1 MTVAS
6 PAAEQYL
13 LDFSLALVNKTG
25 AYIICRDLLQE
36 LPEFFPEVRYWRMIR
51 QSTPTGLMRRIAG
64 RSMMIELSKAGALSL
79 PDWPDGTPSPGR
91 RRLILDPLYVLRS
104 KLERDDIVL
113 CHDIGPVT
121 HPDLFG
127 TTIHSLYE
135 RAYQKIATVG
145 PGMVFVSDATQTVFR
160 ACYGENF
167 RFFQTIAQYV
177 RLGVLDG
184 PTAPIEHVQPP
195 FLLTVGALEL
205 RKNHLRVIEAYAQSK
220 LHERGIGYV
229 FCGARGIGADEI
241 LAKAAQTPGVT
252 SLGFV
257 DEAQLR
263 WLYGNGV
270 GFVLPSLLEGFGLPP
285 IEAAQRALVSMVSRG
300 GAQEEAIG
308 GAAVLVDPE
317 DVSSIRDGLM
327 RLVEMPDGEREAIIE
342 RAKRRGKV
350 LTYDRYI
357 AGFRRVLENN
367 SGFPGSDGWAA
378 SDPEERLVE
387 A

>member
-1 MTVAS
+1 MTVAA
-6 PAAEQYL
+6 PTKQYL

-25 AYIICRDLLQE
+25 AYIICRDLLEE
-36 LPEFFPEVRYWRMIR
+36 LPEFFPQVRYWRMIR
-51 QSTPTGLMRRIAG
+51 KSTPTGLWRRISG
-64 RSMMIELSKAGALSL
+64 RAMMIELSQAKARSL
-79 PDWPDGTPSPGR
+79 PDWPDGTLIPGR

-113 CHDIGPVT
+113 CHDVGPVT

-127 TTIHSLYE
+127 PAIHSLYDQ
-135 RAYQKIATVG
+135 AYRKIASVG
-145 PGMVFVSDATQTVFR
+145 PGMLFVSDATQTAFR
-160 ACYGENF
+160 KRYGEDF

-184 PTAPIEHVQPP
+184 PVAPVDGVKPP

-257 DEAQLR
+257 SEPQLR
-263 WLYGNGV
+263 WLYGNGA

-285 IEAAQRALVSMVSRG
+285 IEAAQRGLVSMVSRG

-317 DVSSIRDGLM
+317 DVGSIKTGLIN
-327 RLVEMPDGEREAIIE
+327 LVEMPDSERASIIE

-350 LTYDRYI
+350 LTYERYI
-357 AGFRRVLENN
+357 AGFKRVLEINDR
-367 SGFPGSDGWAA
+367 FPGSDGWAA
-378 SDPEERLVE
+378 SDPEERLIG